1 MAERFLPT
9 EDPVMEAV
17 LQWTVER
24 DAKDVRRLL
33 EWLPEARSSRERKA
47 LMERVRSLLEELE
60 DAMNKLFLM
69 PPVQPIKNICIVN
82 KEDNKEKEEKETTI
96 LNANMEKFSEIVY
109 TSMYEQFGQVLVCSP
124 IQKKLLLLLL
134 LLLLI
139 IEELSQPQHRRRAS
153 GQEEGREWRG
163 WHLASLPS

>member
-9 EDPVMEAV
+9 EDPVMESV

-60 DAMNKLFLM
+60 DAMNKL
-69 PPVQPIKNICIVN
+69 
-82 KEDNKEKEEKETTI
+82 D
-96 LNANMEKFSEIVY
+96 
-109 TSMYEQFGQVLVCSP
+109 
-124 IQKKLLLLLL
+124 
-134 LLLLI
+134 
-139 IEELSQPQHRRRAS
+139 ELH
-153 GQEEGREWRG
+153 
-163 WHLASLPS
+163 

>member
-1 MAERFLPT
+1 MKGLEINYYNRIIDALRGDRSTMAERFLPT

-60 DAMNKLFLM
+60 DAMNKL
-69 PPVQPIKNICIVN
+69 
-82 KEDNKEKEEKETTI
+82 D
-96 LNANMEKFSEIVY
+96 
-109 TSMYEQFGQVLVCSP
+109 
-124 IQKKLLLLLL
+124 
-134 LLLLI
+134 
-139 IEELSQPQHRRRAS
+139 ELH
-153 GQEEGREWRG
+153 
-163 WHLASLPS
+163 